1 MRVLKPDTDAQVVDC
16 IREAFEAGQ
25 PLAVEGRGTK
35 RAFGRD
41 VAAETLLRLAGLTG
55 ITMYEPA
62 EMVFTALAGTP
73 LAEIEEALAAKGQC
87 LAFEPGQ
94 WGPLWGDESGATIG
108 GTVAAAVAGPRRF
121 AAGAARDHLLGFVAV
136 NGKGERFKAGGRVV
150 KNVTGYDLPKLA
162 AGSFGTLFALSE
174 VTMRAVPR
182 GTSTAILAIENL
194 EPAPAL
200 RTLRTIAASPLDPT
214 GLAHLPRAAASRVIG
229 SDAALTLIRL
239 EGQSEGVVARADE
252 ITRSFAPSARKLDAE
267 LGTRVVRAIADIH
280 PLFDVG
286 TTLWRISV
294 PPTRG
299 PDLLTRLSP
308 SSWIADGAG
317 GIFWFAFVDAD
328 DAARTHAAARE
339 FGGHATLVRA
349 GLTRTDDIF
358 PPLEPALLALTK
370 QLKAAFDPVGV
381 LNPGRM
387 YKDV

>member
-1 MRVLKPDTDAQVVDC
+1 MRVLKPDTDAQVVEA
-16 IREAFEAGQ
+16 IREAFEARK
-25 PLAVEGRGTK
+25 PLAVEGRGTM
-35 RAFGRD
+35 RAFGRA
-41 VAAETLLRLAGLTG
+41 VPAETVLRLAGLTG
-55 ITMYEPA
+55 IRMYEPD
-62 EMVFTALAGTP
+62 EMVFTARAGTP
-73 LAEIEEALAAKGQC
+73 LCEINEALAAKGQC

-94 WGPLWGDESGATIG
+94 WGPLWGAADSATIG
-108 GTVAAAVAGPRRF
+108 GTIAAAVAGPRRF

-136 NGKGERFKAGGRVV
+136 NGRGERFKAGGRVV

-162 AGSFGTLFALSE
+162 AGSFGTLFALTE
-174 VTMRAVPR
+174 VTLRAVPR
-182 GTSTAILAIENL
+182 GAAAVVLAIENL

-214 GLAHLPRAAASRVIG
+214 GLAHLPRAAASRVTG
-229 SDAALTLIRL
+229 RDAALTLIRL
-239 EGQSEGVVARADE
+239 EGQSEGVAARADE
-252 ITRSFAPSARKLDAE
+252 ITRSFAPSARKLDVE
-267 LGTRVVRAIADIH
+267 LGTSLFHAVADVH

-294 PPTRG
+294 PPTRAVE
-299 PDLLTRLSP
+299 LLVRLAP

-328 DAARTHAAARE
+328 DAARTHAAARG

-349 GLTRTDDIF
+349 GLTRSDEIF

-370 QLKAAFDPVGV
+370 QLKAAFDPAGI